1 MKALFV
7 MNPIS
12 GSIKKSGIAKLI
24 DAYID
29 KEKYDYKIMYTER
42 AGHATEIAR
51 NASDE
56 GYDVVV
62 AVGGDGTINE
72 VGSGLLHSDTI
83 MALLPC
89 GSGNGLARHLS
100 IPVNIK
106 KSIDIINACNVH
118 DLDYCMVNDHPYFCT
133 CGMGFDA
140 FISQKFAEGKQRGPL
155 KYVESVLLEGLRYHP
170 EVYTIEDESGTHRYS
185 AYLVSCANAS
195 QYGNNAYIAPQA
207 SMSDGLLDVIVIEPF
222 GFLDAAHVGFD
233 LMNKTLNKSNKVKT
247 FKTKKVLIH
256 RQHEGPIHFGAD
268 DDGKGTG
275 DKGGGERYPN
285 DMQCRGREPKPVLA
299 QHDTERD
306 VRTFQRHCRRE
317 RQSDT
322 PGPQPSGHEQTVVE
336 KTDEISFFLIILV
349 VR

>member
-29 KEKYDYKIMYTER
+29 KDKYDYKIMYTER

-155 KYVESVLLEGLRYHP
+155 KYVENVLVEGLRYHP

-247 FKTKKVLIH
+247 FRTKKVLIH
-256 RQHEGPIHFGAD
+256 RQHEGPIHF
-268 DDGKGTG
+268 DG
-275 DKGGGERYPN
+275 
-285 DMQCRGREPKPVLA
+285 EPMTMGKEL
-299 QHDTERD
+299 EIR
-306 VRTFQRHCRRE
+306 
-317 RQSDT
+317 
-322 PGPQPSGHEQTVVE
+322 VVE
-336 KTDEISFFLIILV
+336 KGIRMICNAEAENRSQFSPNKIQNAMCELFNDIADVNASLTHQGRNLLAMNK
-349 VR
+349 RLWRKLTK